1 MGKRKRN
8 QNPDPQRRQIHDH
21 HPTQEPLHP
30 HLTPPLRRP
39 PLLPCASDVPWDIYK
54 YWTQAYFIF
63 SLYDSGIWMT
73 DTAWFSVTH
82 EAVAAQV
89 ASHIATAAPASKS
102 IIIDAFA
109 GVGGNTIAFA
119 LSGRWKRVYAIEK
132 DWATLQCAKRNAEV
146 YGVGGRITWFHGD
159 CFELLGCDEDRKE
172 NKVDA
177 LSVVIG
183 TYGVLFA
190 SPPWGGP
197 GYKSEK
203 VFDLEGMEPY
213 GLRALVEGFE
223 KVCRNMVLYL
233 PRTSDSEAGGGDGAG
248 GWEVSGCEL

>member
-1 MGKRKRN
+1 
-8 QNPDPQRRQIHDH
+8 
-21 HPTQEPLHP
+21 
-30 HLTPPLRRP
+30 
-39 PLLPCASDVPWDIYK
+39 
-54 YWTQAYFIF
+54 
-63 SLYDSGIWMT
+63 MT
-73 DTAWFSVTH
+73 DSAWFSVTH

-89 ASHIATAAPASKS
+89 ASHIATAAPDSKS

-159 CFELLGCDEDRKE
+159 CFEMLGCDEDRKE

-197 GYKSEK
+197 GYKREE

-223 KVCRNMVLYL
+223 KVCGNMVLYL
-233 PRTSDSEAGGGDGAG
+233 PRTSDLRQVAERVPEGGKCQIVNYSSNGRSHAVCAYLGEWDSVY
-248 GWEVSGCEL
+248 EKS